1 MIILRL
7 LSMGHSQHVS
17 LPLISVI
24 TGFLALSFPV
34 PIAAPQGLYCDAHN
48 STAMLVTW
56 ELVADTR
63 ETMKGKVWGYQVR
76 RNRFL
81 PVFTTYKIVGYY
93 VFPFCNSL
101 INDVTKISLRE
112 YFFLNAL
119 MGIRGYVGAITFLRK
134 Y

>member
-1 MIILRL
+1 
-7 LSMGHSQHVS
+7 MGHSQHVS

-24 TGFLALSFPV
+24 TGFFALSFPV

-81 PVFTTYKIVGYY
+81 PIFTTYKIVGYY

-101 INDVTKISLRE
+101 INGVTKINVRE
-112 YFFLNAL
+112 YFF
-119 MGIRGYVGAITFLRK
+119 
-134 Y
+134 

>member
-1 MIILRL
+1 
-7 LSMGHSQHVS
+7 MGHSQHVS

-81 PVFTTYKIVGYY
+81 PILTTYKIVGYY

-101 INDVTKISLRE
+101 INDVTKINLRE

-119 MGIRGYVGAITFLRK
+119 MGIRGYVGITFLKK

>member
-1 MIILRL
+1 
-7 LSMGHSQHVS
+7 MGHSQHVS

-101 INDVTKISLRE
+101 INDVTKINLRE

-119 MGIRGYVGAITFLRK
+119 MGIRGYVGITFLKK